1 MKRKNPLS
9 QTDQTIHMN
18 KAHHNLLNVISSPRV
33 IMVAKFT
40 RGACRYTIYHEV
52 PLLDAWAG
60 ILIRW
65 EIRAL
70 VKCISGCFG
79 TEDAEVNLDSGTI
92 DALIN
97 ISLN

>member
-1 MKRKNPLS
+1 MPLS
-9 QTDQTIHMN
+9 QTDQTIYIN
-18 KAHHNLLNVISSPRV
+18 KAQHNLLNTISSLRV

-65 EIRAL
+65 KIRAL
-70 VKCISGCFG
+70 VKCISGGFG
-79 TEDAEVNLDSGTI
+79 TEVAEVDLDSGRI